1 MKNQMQRIKFSTA
14 ILLAFVLLAGCGA
27 TIQEQWSKLTPDER
41 GRIVLSG
48 VQDQLKIMWD
58 SGQAY
63 VKANPQYSEEWT
75 KKIVPAFSTANQ
87 SVTLYVGM
95 VSGGTMT
102 AEAVMLK
109 VEPLIKALSE
119 MLKGIG
125 ASPTGGK

>member
-1 MKNQMQRIKFSTA
+1 MKNLMQRTKFSTT
-14 ILLAFVLLAGCGA
+14 ILLALVLLAGCGA
-27 TIQEQWSKLTPDER
+27 TIQQQWAGLTPDER

-48 VQDQLKIMWD
+48 VQDQLRIMWN

-63 VKANPQYSEEWT
+63 VKANPQYAEEWT

-87 SVTLYVGM
+87 AVIMYIGM

-102 AEAVMLK
+102 AEAVLIK
-109 VEPLIKALSE
+109 IEPLVKAISDL
-119 MLKGIG
+119 LKGIG